1 MKGRQ
6 YDQKEIKFYFDTI
19 LHFATQSPLK
29 SRTSSWSF
37 LTSKAN
43 ITIWAET
50 WKKVRFLINVK
61 ISAFEAKTCIVLS
74 KWTFSHTTEFFFQ
87 DFSLCIHIEKQRS
100 SSSIYIDIR
109 VASFPFARLVA
120 SPFKCGNCNV
130 FWPVSAVR
138 FCVLN
143 SPIGKRAT
151 FRVSCVTCCGL

>member
-1 MKGRQ
+1 MTP
-6 YDQKEIKFYFDTI
+6 FYI
-19 LHFATQSPLK
+19 LPQSPVK

-74 KWTFSHTTEFFFQ
+74 QWTFSHISARCALQNFFSGLF
-87 DFSLCIHIEKQRS
+87 FMYIHIEKQRS
-100 SSSIYIDIR
+100 SSSRLSSIYIDIR
-109 VASFPFARLVA
+109 VASFPFACLVA